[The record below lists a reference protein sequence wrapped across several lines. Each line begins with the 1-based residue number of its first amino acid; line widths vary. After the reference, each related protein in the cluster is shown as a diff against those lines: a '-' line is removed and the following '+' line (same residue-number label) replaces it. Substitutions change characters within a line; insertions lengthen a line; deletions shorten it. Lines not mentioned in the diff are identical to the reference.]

1 VRYLLP
7 VARVLY
13 ALLGIGAVLIG
24 VGTVTGGLSPGAHVD
39 WISLALALV
48 VGAGALCAAVWV
60 TSRSPVRTLL
70 ASVGIAIVLLAAL
83 LPAYGLFGT
92 QHGSDVIFLYLIP
105 IVLDIVFSLV
115 MAQARW
121 SVRAMAPTTS

>member
-1 VRYLLP
+1 MRYLLP

-13 ALLGIGAVLIG
+13 ALLGIGSVLIG
-24 VGTVTGGLSPGAHVD
+24 VGTATSALSPGGHVD

-48 VGAGALCAAVWV
+48 VGAGALCAAAWV

-92 QHGSDVIFLYLIP
+92 EHGSNVIFLYVTP
-105 IVLDIVFSLV
+105 IVLDLVFSLV

-121 SVRAMAPTTS
+121 SVRAMAPSTP